1 MRKASALKKERKSNQ
16 TFLPIYFGSVDGLQS
31 PGIKSQALGHVV
43 KMFTQGKWDAE
54 LKGKKNRE
62 TLGDT
67 NLSSHPLEGKSG
79 ERQLCSMIP
88 ITALLK
94 F

>member
-1 MRKASALKKERKSNQ
+1 ME
-16 TFLPIYFGSVDGLQS
+16 VLQS

-43 KMFTQGKWDAE
+43 KMFTQGKWDTE
-54 LKGKKNRE
+54 LKGKKKNRE
-62 TLGDT
+62 TLEDT
-67 NLSSHPLEGKSG
+67 HLSSHSLERKTG
-79 ERQLCSMIP
+79 ERQMCSMIP

>member
-1 MRKASALKKERKSNQ
+1 ME
-16 TFLPIYFGSVDGLQS
+16 VLQS

-43 KMFTQGKWDAE
+43 KMFTQGKWDTE
-54 LKGKKNRE
+54 LKGKKKKNRE
-62 TLGDT
+62 TLEDT
-67 NLSSHPLEGKSG
+67 NLSSHPLERKTG
-79 ERQLCSMIP
+79 ERQMCSMIP